1 MEKFQLII
9 NNTIMVIQR
18 IQSLFLLI
26 AGVLMA
32 LVCFVVPVAQGED
45 AEGALLTVHIYDMLP
60 VLVINLL
67 TAVLLLIAIFLY
79 HNLNLQIKVTR
90 ISIVLILISAAVEF
104 IALYSQVND
113 LKIQWIGS
121 AIMLGC
127 AFILAILGLRGIIS
141 DKKLLSSYDRLR

>member
-1 MEKFQLII
+1 
-9 NNTIMVIQR
+9 MVIQR

-60 VLVINLL
+60 VLVLNLL
-67 TAVLLLIAIFLY
+67 TAILLLIAIFLY

-104 IALYSQVND
+104 IALYSQVGD